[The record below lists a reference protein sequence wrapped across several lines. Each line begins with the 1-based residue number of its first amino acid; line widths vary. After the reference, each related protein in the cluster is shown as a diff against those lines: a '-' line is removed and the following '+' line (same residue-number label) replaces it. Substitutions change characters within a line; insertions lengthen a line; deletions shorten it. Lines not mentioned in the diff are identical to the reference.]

1 MQLRDFVRRAA
12 GVGSVS
18 LFDRA
23 AAVCSGIVFARWLG
37 PAEFGAYSFVIAT
50 VGLLLLPARLGLPEL
65 LTRDLAASRGS
76 GIALPIIATVTK
88 GYLLVGGA
96 ALAIIGIG
104 QIVFRF
110 LPNTPLSELMKVG
123 LWLIL
128 PNALFEVT
136 IGILR
141 GLGRTFAFQ
150 IYGTLLLTLVTLSIG
165 ATTMIVADRY
175 EAPIAIGARFLALC
189 VLLAIAALHLWS
201 IIRQHRVKDAAPV
214 PSSATLLRTGFAF
227 MLNAMLYMALMRID
241 IVVLGLIIDETSVG
255 LYRVAVEGGLL
266 VAFAYGAVI
275 TVLGPEYARLHAGDN
290 MLDLQRLSR
299 QAARLIMLV
308 GGVAAVIMM
317 LFAYPII
324 LIVFGREY
332 TPASTALSVLAAGHF
347 ITFFFGDPIHL
358 LNMTGHH
365 NRITAIVAI
374 GLAISVI
381 ACLLLVPL
389 WGIVGAGV
397 SASLALIVYRIL
409 AYRAVYKLL
418 GINCGIFGRSLI
430 PARPEIFVAD
440 TERQ

>member
-1 MQLRDFVRRAA
+1 MQLRDFVRRVA

-18 LFDRA
+18 LLDRA
-23 AAVCSGIVFARWLG
+23 AAVCLGIVFARWLG

-50 VGLLLLPARLGLPEL
+50 IGLLLLPARLGLPEL

-76 GIALPIIATVTK
+76 DNIMPIVATVTK
-88 GYLLVGGA
+88 GYLLVSAA

-104 QIVFRF
+104 QAVLHF
-110 LPNTPLSELMKVG
+110 LPSTPLSELMKVG

-150 IYGTLLLTLVTLSIG
+150 FYGTLLLTLVTLAIG

-175 EAPIAIGARFLALC
+175 KAPIAVEARFLALC
-189 VLLAIAALHLWS
+189 ILLAIAAFHLWS
-201 IIRQHRVKDAAPV
+201 IIRQYRVKDAPPA
-214 PSSATLLRTGFAF
+214 PSSAALLRTGFAF

-241 IVVLGLIIDETSVG
+241 IVVLGLIANETSVG

-275 TVLGPEYARLHAGDN
+275 TVLGPEYARLHAGQN
-290 MLDLQRLSR
+290 MEDLQKLSR
-299 QAARLIMLV
+299 QAARLIMLI
-308 GGVAAVIMM
+308 GGVAAVIMI
-317 LFAYPII
+317 LFSHPII
-324 LIVFGREY
+324 LIVFGEAY

-374 GLAISVI
+374 GLAISI
-381 ACLLLVPL
+381 AACLVFVPL
-389 WGIVGAGV
+389 WGIVGAGF
-397 SASLALIVYRIL
+397 SASLALIVYRVL

-418 GINCGIFGRSLI
+418 GINCGVFGRGLT
-430 PARPEIFVAD
+430 PARPETSIAGS
-440 TERQ
+440 ERQ